1 VRAAVFH
8 DQRDLR
14 VDDVPEP
21 EIRPGD
27 VKIEVSWC
35 GICGSDLHEYL
46 AGPIFIPPSGSPHP
60 LTGEEIPVVLG
71 HEFGGRVVEVGDG
84 VSRVEVGNRV
94 AVEPVWYCGECPE
107 CRRGAYNLC
116 RKLGFYG
123 LSGGGGGFSE
133 LAVVP
138 EYMAH
143 HLPDELSDEESA
155 LVEPVAVGLH
165 AVRQAEFTPGQTAV
179 VFGAGPIGAT
189 TVQCLRA
196 SGASLVAVVEPSK
209 NRKDMAR
216 KMGAD
221 AVIDP
226 KEEDVVEAVR
236 RLTDGVGVDASFDA
250 AGVQESLNTAL
261 HATARSGKV
270 VNVAIWEQSI
280 ELDPNDMVLSEV
292 EVIGSIAYAN
302 EFPATMALMKDERV
316 NAGELVTKR
325 VSLPDIVEE
334 GFEELAANRDQHV
347 KILVQP

>member
-1 VRAAVFH
+1 MKAAVFH
-8 DQRDLR
+8 GQRDLR
-14 VDDVPEP
+14 VDDVQEP
-21 EIRPGD
+21 DTRPGS
-27 VKIEVSWC
+27 VKIEVGWC

-46 AGPIFIPPSGSPHP
+46 AGPIFAPPSGSPHP
-60 LTGEEIPVVLG
+60 LTGEEMPIVLG

-84 VSRVEVGNRV
+84 VTRAEVGDRV
-94 AVEPVWYCGECPE
+94 AVEPIWYCGECPE
-107 CRRGAYNLC
+107 CRRGVYNLC
-116 RKLGFYG
+116 RQVGFFG

-133 LAVVP
+133 FAVVP

-143 HLPDELSDEESA
+143 RLPEELSDEESA

-165 AVRQAEFTPGQTAV
+165 AVRQAEFTPGQSAI

-196 SGASLVAVVEPSK
+196 SGATLVIVAEVAQ
-209 NRKDMAR
+209 NRKEMAH
-216 KMGAD
+216 KIGAD

-226 KEEDVVEAVR
+226 AEEDAAEAVE
-236 RLTDGVGVDASFDA
+236 RLTDGAGVDVSFDA
-250 AGVQESLNTAL
+250 AGAQETFQTAFQ
-261 HATARSGKV
+261 ATARGGKV

-302 EFPATMALMKDERV
+302 EYPATMALMKDERV
-316 NAGELVTKR
+316 NAGNLVTKR
-325 VSLPDIVEE
+325 ISLSEIVEE

>member
-1 VRAAVFH
+1 MKAAVFH

-14 VDDVPEP
+14 VDDLPEP
-21 EIRPGD
+21 ETSPGG

-60 LTGEEIPVVLG
+60 LTGEELPVVLG

-84 VSRVEVGNRV
+84 DSRVEVGDRV
-94 AVEPVWYCGECPE
+94 AVEPIVYCGECPE

-116 RKLGFYG
+116 RKLGVYG

-143 HLPDELSDEESA
+143 RLPDELSDEESA

-165 AVRQAEFTPGQTAV
+165 AVRQAEFAPGQTAI
-179 VFGAGPIGAT
+179 VF
-189 TVQCLRA
+189 
-196 SGASLVAVVEPSK
+196 
-209 NRKDMAR
+209 
-216 KMGAD
+216 GAD
-221 AVIDP
+221 AVIDLQ
-226 KEEDVVEAVR
+226 EEDVVEAVQ
-236 RLTDGVGVDASFDA
+236 RLTDEIGVDASFDA
-250 AGVQESLNTAL
+250 AGVQETLNTAF
-261 HATARSGKV
+261 HTTARGGKV

-280 ELDPNDMVLSEV
+280 DLQPNDMVLSEV

-302 EFPATMALMKDERV
+302 EFPATMTLMKDGRV
-316 NAGELVTKR
+316 SAGDLVTKR
-325 VSLPDIVEE
+325 ISLSEIVEE

>member
-1 VRAAVFH
+1 MKAAVFH

-14 VDDVPEP
+14 VDDLPEP
-21 EIRPGD
+21 ETSPGG

-60 LTGEEIPVVLG
+60 LTGEELPVVLG

-84 VSRVEVGNRV
+84 VSRVEVGDRV
-94 AVEPVWYCGECPE
+94 AVEPIVYCGECPE

-143 HLPDELSDEESA
+143 RLPEELSDEESA

-165 AVRQAEFTPGQTAV
+165 AVRQAEFSPGQTAI

-196 SGASLVAVVEPSK
+196 AGASLVVVAEVSE
-209 NRKDMAR
+209 NRKEMAR
-216 KMGAD
+216 KIGAD

-226 KEEDVVEAVR
+226 QEEDVVEAVQ
-236 RLTDGVGVDASFDA
+236 RLTDGIGVDASFDA
-250 AGVQESLNTAL
+250 AGVQETLNTAF
-261 HATARSGKV
+261 HTTARGGKV

-280 ELDPNDMVLSEV
+280 ELQPNDMVLSEV
-292 EVIGSIAYAN
+292 EVVGSIAYAN
-302 EFPATMALMKDERV
+302 EFPATMALMKDDRV
-316 NAGELVTKR
+316 NAGNLVTKR
-325 VSLPDIVEE
+325 ISLSEIVEE
-334 GFEELAANRDQHV
+334 GFEELAANRDRHV